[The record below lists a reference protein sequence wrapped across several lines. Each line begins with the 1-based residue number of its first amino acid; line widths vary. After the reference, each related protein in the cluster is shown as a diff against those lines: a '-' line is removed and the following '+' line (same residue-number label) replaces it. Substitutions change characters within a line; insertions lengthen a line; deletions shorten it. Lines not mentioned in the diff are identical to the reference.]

1 MKSFTSATHTHTHTH
16 THKQTNNS
24 REIKSRGAMT
34 KAEFNKKATIF
45 TRILDLNIRKKLI
58 NSTFGA

>member
-1 MKSFTSATHTHTHTH
+1 MKSFTSATHTYTQNTC
-16 THKQTNNS
+16 
-24 REIKSRGAMT
+24 EIKSRDAMT

-45 TRILDLNIRKKLI
+45 TRKLDLNIRKKLI